1 MRFERGASNTF
12 TLAAR
17 PTLAPSKW
25 LLKFVK
31 VDGGLTMLC
40 IAQATP
46 EVGEPV
52 QLTFDEQDATP
63 DPLIGEITLPVGQW
77 QLTVYEQSSTT
88 NLNWTLT
95 DRSPFTALVEVVG
108 AYVPPPDPTDP
119 CTGDCPTMCEQV
131 AEADGAEVVECIAD
145 DQMNLAL
152 CAAIARPESTADI
165 IVECIGNAD
174 KTDGVRALICVACDD
189 ATVELNGVEVA
200 TVAAGDTV
208 DIPVLQNGSP
218 VGSWNGTQWIIPTCP
233 SGSTGNYWRAIALG
247 T

>member
-12 TLAAR
+12 TIAAR
-17 PTLAPSKW
+17 PTLTPSKW

-31 VDGGLTMLC
+31 VDGGLTILC

-46 EVGEPV
+46 EEGDPV
-52 QLTFDEQDATP
+52 QMTFTEQDATP
-63 DPLIGEITLPVGQW
+63 NPLIGQVTLPIGQW

-88 NLNWTLT
+88 NLNWTLS

-108 AYVPPPDPTDP
+108 AYVPPPPPTDP
-119 CTGDCPTMCEQV
+119 CGDV
-131 AEADGAEVVECIAD
+131 
-145 DQMNLAL
+145 
-152 CAAIARPESTADI
+152 
-165 IVECIGNAD
+165 
-174 KTDGVRALICVACDD
+174 CDD
-189 ATVELNGVEVA
+189 ATVEINGVEVE
-200 TVAAGDTV
+200 TVEAGDTV

-233 SGSTGNYWRAIALG
+233 SGSTGNYWRAISLG